1 MDATLAGIGLFVI
14 VQLALGAWA
23 SRWVRGEADWLV
35 AGRRLGPLVAGFS
48 LFATWFGAESVL
60 GASSAI
66 ATDGLAGARAD
77 PVGYALALVAMG
89 LLVAPRLWRSGA
101 MTLAEAMR
109 HRFGV
114 GVERLA
120 AVVMIP
126 TSVLWGAAQ
135 IRAFGEVLAFR
146 SPLEVDTA
154 IVVAS
159 VGAVAYTALGG
170 LLGDVL
176 TDLFQGGIVLVGLLV
191 TLAFV
196 VAALG
201 GPADAIAVIETDQL
215 ALVAPGESALAR
227 LDVWLVPV
235 VGALV
240 TQESVSRVIAC
251 RSAASAR
258 SAALLGGGVYLVFG
272 TVPILLGLLG
282 AHLAV
287 DAPTEDAL
295 VPAMAASVLPPL
307 ALIVFLGAMVSA
319 ILSTVDSSLLGVAA
333 LAARSLTRMTDAAP
347 ERRRLARDR
356 VILAAAGVACCAIA
370 LSADRIFDLVL
381 MADSLGT
388 SGVLVVTLAALWM
401 RAGGP
406 WAAAAT
412 LVAGVVSGQVAD
424 WIELDAPFLI
434 SLCASIVTFATVAA
448 MEGAISRRWRRS
460 SRPAR

>member
-1 MDATLAGIGLFVI
+1 MDFTLAGIGLFVAI
-14 VQLALGAWA
+14 QLALGAWA
-23 SRWVRGEADWLV
+23 SRRVKGEADWLV

-66 ATDGLAGARAD
+66 AKDGLAGGRAD

-101 MTLAEAMR
+101 MTLAEALR
-109 HRFGV
+109 HRFGG

-126 TSVLWGAAQ
+126 TSILWGAAQ

-146 SPLEVDTA
+146 SPLEVEAA
-154 IVVAS
+154 IVVAT
-159 VGAVAYTALGG
+159 VVAVAYTALGG

-176 TDLFQGGIVLVGLLV
+176 TDLLQGGIVLVGLLV

-201 GPADAIAVIETDQL
+201 GPAASIAIIEPAQL
-215 ALVAPGESALAR
+215 SLVAPGESALAR

-258 SAALLGGGVYLVFG
+258 SAALLGGGAYLVFG
-272 TVPILLGLLG
+272 TVPVLLGLLG

-287 DAPTEDAL
+287 DAPTDDAL

-307 ALIVFLGAMVSA
+307 ALVVFLGAMVSA
-319 ILSTVDSSLLGVAA
+319 ILSTVDSSLLAVAA
-333 LAARSLTRMTDAAP
+333 LAARSLTRRASAGA
-347 ERRRLARDR
+347 ERRRLVRDR
-356 VILAAAGVACCAIA
+356 LILAAAGVACCAIA
-370 LSADRIFDLVL
+370 LSAERLFDLVL

-388 SGVLVVTLAALWM
+388 SGVLVVTLAALWL
-401 RAGGP
+401 RVGGP

-412 LVAGVVSGQVAD
+412 LVASLVSGQVAD
-424 WIELDAPFLI
+424 HVLGLDAPFLV
-434 SLCASIVTFATVAA
+434 SLGASIVTYATVAA
-448 MEGAISRRWRRS
+448 IERS
-460 SRPAR
+460 TP